1 MAKGA
6 ISGRVRDLAP
16 SGLREFF
23 DIINT
28 RRDIISLGLGEP
40 DFATPQR
47 IYGRAVR
54 SLEEGQTGYTSN
66 RGIQALRQAVS
77 SQLKRRWGLQYVP
90 DEQVLVTVGVS
101 EALHVA
107 LMALID
113 PGDEVIVVQPCFV
126 SYVPLVSFAGGVPVV
141 VAASADRGFRVT
153 AEQIRAAITPR
164 TVAILMGYPNN
175 PTGAVMHAEDL
186 AEIAQLA
193 SEADLTVISDEIYER
208 LVYDD
213 QHICFASLPDMAER
227 TVVLQGLSKTYA
239 MTGWRVGYAAGP
251 RPIVE
256 AMSKV
261 HEHVVMSAPTPGQ
274 VAAVAALED
283 GDEEAERMRRSY
295 DRRRQI
301 AMRELQ
307 AIGLP
312 FSQPGGAFY
321 VFPSVASTGLTSE
334 EFAWGL
340 LEEEKVAVVPGNA
353 FGDSGEGHVR
363 MAYVASDDDLTEA
376 LERIG
381 RFVRQHRVMEERT

>member
-1 MAKGA
+1 
-6 ISGRVRDLAP
+6 VRDLAP

-47 IYGRAVR
+47 IYGRAIR

-66 RGIQALRQAVS
+66 QGIQALRQAVS
-77 SQLKRRWGLQYVP
+77 SQLKRRWDLQYVP
-90 DEQVLVTVGVS
+90 DEQALITVGVS
-101 EALHVA
+101 EALHA
-107 LMALID
+107 AMMALID

-126 SYVPLVSFAGGVPVV
+126 SYAPLVSFAGGVPVV
-141 VAASADRGFRVT
+141 VATSADRGFRVT
-153 AEQIRAAITPR
+153 AEEISAAITPR

-175 PTGAVMHAEDL
+175 PTGAVMREEDL
-186 AEIAQLA
+186 VEIAQLA

-208 LVYDD
+208 LVYDS
-213 QHICFASLPDMAER
+213 QHICFASLPEMAER
-227 TVVLQGLSKTYA
+227 TVVLQGFSKTYA

-251 RPIVE
+251 RHIIE

-261 HEHVVMSAPTPGQ
+261 HEHVVMSAPTAGQ

-307 AIGLP
+307 TIGLP
-312 FSQPGGAFY
+312 FSEPGGAFY
-321 VFPSVASTGLTSE
+321 VFPGVASTGLTSE

-353 FGDSGEGHVR
+353 FGECGEGHVR
-363 MAYVASDDDLTEA
+363 MAYVASDDDLREA
-376 LERIG
+376 MERIG
-381 RFVRQHRVMEERT
+381 RFVRRHRVMEERT

>member
-6 ISGRVRDLAP
+6 ISGRVRALAP
-16 SGLREFF
+16 SGLRAFF
-23 DIINT
+23 DIVNT

-40 DFATPQR
+40 DFVTPPCICR
-47 IYGRAVR
+47 RAVR
-54 SLEEGQTGYTSN
+54 SLDEGWTGYTSN
-66 RGIQALRQAVS
+66 RGMQALRRAVS
-77 SQLKRRWGLQYVP
+77 EQFRRRWGLDYDPQ
-90 DEQVLVTVGVS
+90 EQVRITVGVS

-107 LMALID
+107 LMALVD

-141 VAASADRGFRVT
+141 VATSADRGFRVT
-153 AEQIRAAITPR
+153 AEEIRAAITPR
-164 TVAILMGYPNN
+164 TVAILMGYPSN
-175 PTGAVMHAEDL
+175 PTGAVMQEEDL
-186 AEIAQLA
+186 AEIARLA
-193 SEADLTVISDEIYER
+193 SEAGLMVISDEIYER
-208 LVYDD
+208 LVYDG

-227 TVVLQGLSKTYA
+227 AVILQGFSKTYA

-251 RPIVE
+251 RPVIE

-274 VAAVAALED
+274 MAAMAALED

-312 FSQPGGAFY
+312 FPQPGGAFY
-321 VFPSVASTGLTSE
+321 VFPSVVSTGLTSE
-334 EFAWGL
+334 EFAWRL

-353 FGDSGEGHVR
+353 FGECGEGHVR
-363 MAYVASDDDLTEA
+363 IAYVASDDDLAEA
-376 LERIG
+376 FERIG
-381 RFVRQHRVMEERT
+381 RFVRRHRE